1 MNLKSMPFKKI
12 KKQHFFDNLSKTST
26 INRDDPLKNRWV
38 YVTDVFN
45 CNLCR
50 YAYLYPERLEDV
62 RNMLDYINSSGSL
75 DSVPERKKQIAMTVQ
90 KKIWLMKN
98 NEGLIPLQ
106 LAAKFGQ
113 DQIFK
118 DIMEL
123 PVSSLQCIYM
133 YINMSIRYM
142 SGLRDSL
149 NVLTQTV
156 LC

>member
-1 MNLKSMPFKKI
+1 
-12 KKQHFFDNLSKTST
+12 
-26 INRDDPLKNRWV
+26 
-38 YVTDVFN
+38 
-45 CNLCR
+45 
-50 YAYLYPERLEDV
+50 
-62 RNMLDYINSSGSL
+62 MLDYINSSGSL

-133 YINMSIRYM
+133 YINMPIRYM

-156 LC
+156 LY